1 MTMNMTINPTTAGTT
16 TLTAAIER
24 IAVIGGGSWGTAL
37 AGRLAANGNDT
48 VLWAYEPELVE
59 EINSSHTNSLYLPG
73 INLHPTLACTGS
85 LEEAV
90 RGRGIVL
97 LVTPVQVMRGVLKR
111 LVPHIGPDTIIAN
124 ASKGIELE
132 TLQTVSQIC
141 GELLGDAALVRYVAL
156 SGPTF
161 AREVAQ
167 ELPSLIVAASRN
179 PVASGRVQAAFSCPC
194 LRVYTNSDVVGVEL
208 GGAVKNVIAIAAGIC
223 DGLGFGHNARA
234 ALITRGLAEMKR
246 LGQAMG
252 ADAATFAGLAG
263 MGDLVLTCTGD
274 LSRNRT
280 VGFKLGQG
288 MRLADIL
295 AEMRMVAEGVKSA
308 ESVYNLA
315 RKLGVEMPIVE
326 QTYRILHQDKPAR
339 DAVIELMARDLK
351 AEQ

>member
-1 MTMNMTINPTTAGTT
+1 MTMMMNMMNEGESRQVNG
-16 TLTAAIER
+16 IER

-37 AGRLAANGNDT
+37 ASRLAANSNDT
-48 VLWAYEPELVE
+48 ILWAYEAELVTE
-59 EINSSHTNSLYLPG
+59 LNSLHTNLLYLPG
-73 INLHPTLACTGS
+73 INLHPALLCTNN

-90 RGRGIVL
+90 SGRTIIL
-97 LVTPVQVMRGVLKR
+97 LVTPVQVMRGVLKE
-111 LVPHIGPDTIIAN
+111 LAPFIEKDTIIAN

-141 GELLGDAALVRYVAL
+141 SELLGNDTLARYVAL

-167 ELPSLIVAASRN
+167 ELPSLIVAASSSEDTAR
-179 PVASGRVQAAFSCPC
+179 RVQRAFSSPC

-234 ALITRGLAEMKR
+234 ALITRGLSEMNR

-252 ADAATFAGLAG
+252 AQAATFAGLAG

-274 LSRNRT
+274 LSRNRS

-288 MRLADIL
+288 MKLADIL
-295 AEMRMVAEGVKSA
+295 DEMRMVAEGVKSA
-308 ESVYNLA
+308 ESVYQLS
-315 RKLGVEMPIVE
+315 RRLGVEMPIVE
-326 QTYRILHQDKPAR
+326 KTFQILHEDKPAR
-339 DAVIELMARDLK
+339 QAVIELMGRGLK
-351 AEQ
+351 AEA

>member
-1 MTMNMTINPTTAGTT
+1 MTKRATHN
-16 TLTAAIER
+16 ER

-48 VLWAYEPELVE
+48 VLWAYEPELVA
-59 EINSSHTNSLYLPG
+59 EITTSHTNSLYLPG
-73 INLHPTLACTGS
+73 ITLHPALACTGN

-90 RGRGIVL
+90 AGRSVVL
-97 LVTPVQVMRGVLKR
+97 LVTPVQVMRGVLKQ
-111 LVPHIGPDTIIAN
+111 LVPHIGPEAIIVN

-132 TLQTVSQIC
+132 SLQTVSQIC
-141 GELLGDAALVRYVAL
+141 GELLGDSALTRYVAL

-179 PVASGRVQAAFSCPC
+179 SIAAHRVQAAFSCPC
-194 LRVYTNSDVVGVEL
+194 LRVYTNSDVIGVEL

-223 DGLGFGHNARA
+223 DGLGFGYNARA
-234 ALITRGLAEMKR
+234 ALITRGLAEMNR
-246 LGQAMG
+246 LGLAMG
-252 ADAATFAGLAG
+252 AQAATFAGLAG

-288 MRLADIL
+288 MKLTEIL

-308 ESVYNLA
+308 ESVYQLSC
-315 RKLGVEMPIVE
+315 RLRVEMPIVE
-326 QTYRILHQDKPAR
+326 KTFQILHEDKPAR
-339 DAVIELMARDLK
+339 QAVIELMARDLK
-351 AEQ
+351 AEG

>member
-1 MTMNMTINPTTAGTT
+1 MTTTNMTTDC
-16 TLTAAIER
+16 ER
-24 IAVIGGGSWGTAL
+24 IAVIGAGSWGTAL
-37 AGRLAANGNDT
+37 AGRLAAKGHDT
-48 VLWAYEPELVE
+48 LLWAFEPELVN
-59 EINSSHTNSLYLPG
+59 EINSCHINSLYLPG
-73 INLHPTLACTGS
+73 ISLHPTLACTGS

-90 RGRGIVL
+90 GGRGIVL
-97 LVTPVQVMRGVLKR
+97 LVTPVQVMRSVLKQ
-111 LVPHIGPDTIIAN
+111 LSPHISADAVIAN

-132 TLQTVSQIC
+132 SLLSVSQLC
-141 GELLGDAALVRYVAL
+141 AELLGDQALSRYVAL

-161 AREVAQ
+161 ASEVAQ
-167 ELPSLIVAASRN
+167 EFPSLIVAASRN
-179 PVASGRVQAAFSCPC
+179 DDSAKRVQAALSGPS

-234 ALITRGLAEMKR
+234 ALITRGLVEMNR

-252 ADAATFAGLAG
+252 ANASTFSGLAG

-288 MRLADIL
+288 ERLSDIL

-308 ESVYNLA
+308 ESVYQLS
-315 RKLGVEMPIVE
+315 RRLGVEMPIVE
-326 QTYRILHQDKPAR
+326 KTYQILHEDKPAR
-339 DAVIELMARDLK
+339 QAVMELMARDLK
-351 AEQ
+351 AEE

>member
-1 MTMNMTINPTTAGTT
+1 MMTMTT
-16 TLTAAIER
+16 TTDIER

-48 VLWAYEPELVE
+48 VLWAYEAELVT
-59 EINSSHTNSLYLPG
+59 EINASHTNSLYLPG
-73 INLHPTLACTGS
+73 ISLHPALACTGN

-90 RGRGIVL
+90 AGRSIVL
-97 LVTPVQVMRGVLKR
+97 LVTPVQVMRGVLKQ
-111 LVPHIGPDTIIAN
+111 LAPHIAADAIIAN

-141 GELLGDAALVRYVAL
+141 GELLGGAALTRYVAL

-167 ELPSLIVAASRN
+167 ELPSLIVAASRSETS
-179 PVASGRVQAAFSCPC
+179 AHRVQAAFSCPC
-194 LRVYTNSDVVGVEL
+194 LRVYTNSDVIGVEL

-234 ALITRGLAEMKR
+234 ALITRGLAEMNR

-252 ADAATFAGLAG
+252 AQAATFAGLAG

-288 MRLADIL
+288 MKLTDIL
-295 AEMRMVAEGVKSA
+295 AEMRMVAEGVKSS
-308 ESVYNLA
+308 ESVYLLA
-315 RKLGVEMPIVE
+315 RRLGVEMPIVE
-326 QTYRILHQDKPAR
+326 KTYQILHEDKPAR
-339 DAVIELMARDLK
+339 QAVIELMARDLK
-351 AEQ
+351 AEG

>member
-1 MTMNMTINPTTAGTT
+1 MTMTLMTDGTINTPTD
-16 TLTAAIER
+16 IER

-48 VLWAYEPELVE
+48 VLWAYEAELVE
-59 EINSSHTNSLYLPG
+59 EINSTHTNSLYLPG
-73 INLHPTLACTGS
+73 INLHPTLACTGN

-90 RGRGIVL
+90 SGRSILL
-97 LVTPVQVMRGVLKR
+97 LVTPVQVMRGVLKQ
-111 LVPHIGPDTIIAN
+111 LAPHIAPDAVIAN

-141 GELLGDAALVRYVAL
+141 GELLGDAALNRYVAL

-167 ELPSLIVAASRN
+167 ELLSLIVAASRN
-179 PVASGRVQAAFSCPC
+179 PVASQRVQSAFSCPC
-194 LRVYTNSDVVGVEL
+194 LRVYTNGDVIGVEL

-234 ALITRGLAEMKR
+234 ALITRGLAEMNR

-252 ADAATFAGLAG
+252 AQASTFAGLAG

-288 MRLADIL
+288 MKLTDIL

-308 ESVYNLA
+308 ESVYQLS
-315 RKLGVEMPIVE
+315 RRLGVDMPIVE
-326 QTYRILHQDKPAR
+326 KTYQILHEDKPAR
-339 DAVIELMARDLK
+339 QAVIELMARGLK
-351 AEQ
+351 AEG

>member
-1 MTMNMTINPTTAGTT
+1 MMTMTTMNE
-16 TLTAAIER
+16 TATDRVCEVER

-48 VLWAYEPELVE
+48 VLWAYEPELVA

-73 INLHPTLACTGS
+73 INLNPTLACTGDI
-85 LEEAV
+85 EEAV
-90 RGRGIVL
+90 SGRSIVL
-97 LVTPVQVMRGVLKR
+97 LVTPVQVMRGVLKK
-111 LVPHIGPDTIIAN
+111 LSPHLKPDAIVAN

-141 GELLGDAALVRYVAL
+141 GELLGDDVLARFVAL

-167 ELPSLIVAASRN
+167 ELPSLIVAASRSE
-179 PVASGRVQAAFSCPC
+179 ASARRVQAAFSCPC
-194 LRVYTNSDVVGVEL
+194 LRVYTNEDVTGVEL

-234 ALITRGLAEMKR
+234 ALITRGLAEMNR

-252 ADAATFAGLAG
+252 AQAATFAGLAG

-288 MRLADIL
+288 MTLTDIL
-295 AEMRMVAEGVKSA
+295 AEMRMVAEGVKSS
-308 ESVYNLA
+308 ESVYQLS
-315 RKLGVEMPIVE
+315 RRLGVEMPIVE
-326 QTYRILHQDKPAR
+326 KTYQILHEDKPAR
-339 DAVIELMARDLK
+339 QAVIELMSRDLK
-351 AEQ
+351 AEG

>member
-1 MTMNMTINPTTAGTT
+1 MNMTTDC
-16 TLTAAIER
+16 ER

-37 AGRLAANGNDT
+37 AGRLAAKGHDT
-48 VLWAYEPELVE
+48 LLWAYEPELVA
-59 EINSSHTNSLYLPG
+59 EINSCHTNNLYLSG
-73 INLHPTLACTGS
+73 IPLHPTLAATGD
-85 LEEAV
+85 LIEAV
-90 RGRGIVL
+90 SGRGIVL
-97 LVTPVQVMRGVLKR
+97 LVTPVQVMRTVLKQ
-111 LVPHIGPDTIIAN
+111 LAPHLPADAVITN

-132 TLQTVSQIC
+132 TLLSVSRIC
-141 GELLGDAALVRYVAL
+141 KELLGEEVLSRYVAL

-167 ELPSLIVAASRN
+167 ELPSLIVAASRC
-179 PVASGRVQAAFSCPC
+179 AESAKRVQTALSGPS

-223 DGLGFGHNARA
+223 DGLGFGYNARA
-234 ALITRGLAEMKR
+234 ALITRGLVEMNR

-288 MRLADIL
+288 QRLADIL

-308 ESVYNLA
+308 ESIYQLS
-315 RKLGVEMPIVE
+315 RRMGSEMPIVE
-326 QTYRILHQDKPAR
+326 KTYQILHEDKPAR
-339 DAVIELMARDLK
+339 QAVIELMARDLK
-351 AEQ
+351 AEG

>member
-16 TLTAAIER
+16 ASTAAIER

-194 LRVYTNSDVVGVEL
+194 LRVYTNTDVIGVEL

-288 MRLADIL
+288 MQLADIL

-308 ESVYNLA
+308 ESVYKLA
-315 RKLGVEMPIVE
+315 RSLQVEMPIVE
-326 QTYRILHQDKPAR
+326 KTYQILHDNKPAR
-339 DAVIELMARDLK
+339 EAVTELMARDLK
-351 AEQ
+351 SEQ

>member
-1 MTMNMTINPTTAGTT
+1 MMTTMNTT
-16 TLTAAIER
+16 TNSTTHIER

-37 AGRLAANGNDT
+37 AGRLSANGNDT
-48 VLWAYEPELVE
+48 VLWAYEPELVA

-73 INLHPTLACTGS
+73 INLHPTLACTGN

-90 RGRGIVL
+90 SGRSIVL
-97 LVTPVQVMRGVLKR
+97 LVTPVQVMRGVLKQ
-111 LVPHIGPDTIIAN
+111 LAPHIGPDAIIAN

-132 TLQTVSQIC
+132 SLQTVSQIC
-141 GELLGDAALVRYVAL
+141 GELLGDTALERYVAL

-167 ELPSLIVAASRN
+167 ELPSLIVAASSSEESAR
-179 PVASGRVQAAFSCPC
+179 RVQAAFSCPC
-194 LRVYTNSDVVGVEL
+194 LRVYTNRDVIGVEL

-234 ALITRGLAEMKR
+234 ALITRGLAEMNR

-252 ADAATFAGLAG
+252 AQPATFAGLAG

-288 MRLADIL
+288 MKLTDIL

-308 ESVYNLA
+308 ESVYRLSLS
-315 RKLGVEMPIVE
+315 LGVEMPIVE
-326 QTYRILHQDKPAR
+326 KTFQILHEDKPAR
-339 DAVIELMARDLK
+339 QAVIELMARDLK
-351 AEQ
+351 AEG

>member
-1 MTMNMTINPTTAGTT
+1 MTTNMTINC
-16 TLTAAIER
+16 ER

-37 AGRLAANGNDT
+37 AGRLAAKGHDT
-48 VLWAYEPELVE
+48 LLWAYEPELVN
-59 EINSSHTNSLYLPG
+59 EINSSHTNSIYLPG
-73 INLHPTLACTGS
+73 ISLHPTLACSGN
-85 LEEAV
+85 LEETV
-90 RGRGIVL
+90 SGRGIVL
-97 LVTPVQVMRGVLKR
+97 LVTPVQVMRGVLKN
-111 LVPHIGPDTIIAN
+111 LAPHISPDAVIAN

-132 TLQTVSQIC
+132 TLLSVSMIC
-141 GELLGDAALVRYVAL
+141 AELLGEQALSRYVAL

-167 ELPSLIVAASRN
+167 ELPSLIVAASSN
-179 PVASGRVQAAFSCPC
+179 DDSAKRVQSALSGPC

-234 ALITRGLAEMKR
+234 ALITRGLVEMKR

-252 ADAATFAGLAG
+252 AQEATFTGLAG

-288 MRLADIL
+288 MKLAEIL

-308 ESVYNLA
+308 ESVYKLSL
-315 RKLGVEMPIVE
+315 RKGVEMPIVE
-326 QTYRILHQDKPAR
+326 KTYQILHEDKPAR
-339 DAVIELMARDLK
+339 QAVIELMARDLK
-351 AEQ
+351 AEG